1 MASGISEAGNQ
12 APPVKATI
20 SENTFANPFA
30 ASSDTPH
37 CPSANPN
44 ATAISAYV
52 STVTAHSAKDSGA
65 IEASVPN
72 GSISSADSAR

>member
-1 MASGISEAGNQ
+1 M
-12 APPVKATI
+12 KATT